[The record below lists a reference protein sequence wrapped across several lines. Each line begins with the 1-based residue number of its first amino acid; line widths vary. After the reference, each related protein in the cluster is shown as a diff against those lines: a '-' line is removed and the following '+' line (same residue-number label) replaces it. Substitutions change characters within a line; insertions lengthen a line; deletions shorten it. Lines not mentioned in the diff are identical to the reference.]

1 MERNYPK
8 EFEEREVIISR
19 KEFAEKASMSI
30 NNILDNL
37 DKYRDSGNDALG
49 TGFIKLLLS
58 VYTADLMTEV
68 FEELE
73 VEPNGN

>member
-1 MERNYPK
+1 MEKSYPK

-19 KEFAEKASMSI
+19 KEFAEKSAVSI
-30 NNILDNL
+30 NNMLDNL
-37 DKYRDSGNDALG
+37 AKEDTKFEISY
-49 TGFIKLLLS
+49 IKLILS
-58 VYTADLMTEV
+58 VYTADLMTEI